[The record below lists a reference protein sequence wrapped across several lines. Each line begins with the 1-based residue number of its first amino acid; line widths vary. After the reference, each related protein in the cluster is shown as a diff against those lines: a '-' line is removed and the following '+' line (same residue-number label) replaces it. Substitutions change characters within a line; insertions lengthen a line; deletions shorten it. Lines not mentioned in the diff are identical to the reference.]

1 MNAYVTVAV
10 STLGAVYIAWMS
22 YRIAR
27 RDPRPTFN
35 IEGNRVVFV
44 AGSGR
49 SSPRDPLRRGAS

>member
-10 STLGAVYIAWMS
+10 STLGAVFIAWTS

-35 IEGNRVVFV
+35 VEGNSAVEGSAEFV
-44 AGSGR
+44 TAR
-49 SSPRDPLRRGAS
+49 A